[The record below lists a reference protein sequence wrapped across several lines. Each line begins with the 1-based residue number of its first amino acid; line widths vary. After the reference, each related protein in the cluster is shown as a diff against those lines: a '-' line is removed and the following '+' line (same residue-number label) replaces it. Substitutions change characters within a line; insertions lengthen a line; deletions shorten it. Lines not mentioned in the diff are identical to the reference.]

1 MKAIKSC
8 RNSKAFGPDKLSIF
22 HLKHLGPRAI
32 EYITALFNL
41 SVTTCQIPAIWKS
54 SLIIPIPKPGK
65 DTSQGTSYRPISL
78 LCPAAKVMESL
89 LLPTVNK
96 YLLPAQDQHGFRR
109 EHSTTSAL
117 LQLTTDI
124 AGGFNQRKPPDRTVC
139 VAVDLSAAF
148 DTVCH
153 NNLLSKINRSQLP
166 PATARWLSCY
176 MRGRQAKTCFR
187 GVKSTSWKVNTGV
200 PQGSRLSPSLF
211 SFYIADMPRPTD
223 PVKRVC
229 YADDLTVWASGVHI
243 PDLEVSLNNYLEELT
258 TYLKDN
264 YLLISAPKSSVTLLT
279 PDTHQAKTHPDI
291 FIEDSRLPLVKCPKI
306 LGVYLDPSLSFNKHS
321 QYVAERV
328 SGRNNILKALAGTSW
343 GQQKE
348 TLLMTYKAVGR
359 SIINYAAP
367 VCSPNLHDTNYRKI
381 QYTQNE
387 ALRIATGCHKM
398 SSVDHLHTEAEMLKV
413 REHSELL
420 SAQYL
425 ARCLEPGNVCHP
437 ITTRAAPERRMKE
450 TLYTKHRNTVEPMMV
465 KNDRKATL
473 QALHTDA
480 VDKAV
485 RNQERNV
492 VLDGRPPPII
502 SSEKELSRR
511 ERSTLAQ
518 LRSGHCRLLGSY
530 KSRIKKDA
538 SLNVCSDCGTS
549 PHDVTHLFTCP
560 AHPTTMIPSD
570 LWNRPTDIVRELNY
584 LEVRDPN

>member
-1 MKAIKSC
+1 M
-8 RNSKAFGPDKLSIF
+8 
-22 HLKHLGPRAI
+22 
-32 EYITALFNL
+32 
-41 SVTTCQIPAIWKS
+41 
-54 SLIIPIPKPGK
+54 
-65 DTSQGTSYRPISL
+65 
-78 LCPAAKVMESL
+78 
-89 LLPTVNK
+89 
-96 YLLPAQDQHGFRR
+96 
-109 EHSTTSAL
+109 
-117 LQLTTDI
+117 
-124 AGGFNQRKPPDRTVC
+124 
-139 VAVDLSAAF
+139 AVDLSAAF

-187 GVKSTSWKVNTGV
+187 GVKSTSRKVNTGV
-200 PQGSRLSPSLF
+200 PQGSKLSPSLF

-243 PDLEVSLNNYLEELT
+243 PDLEVSLNNYLEELP

-264 YLLISAPKSSVTLLT
+264 SLLISAPKSSVTLLT

-367 VCSPNLHDTNYRKI
+367 VWSPNLHDTNYRKI

-420 SAQYL
+420 SAQYS

-485 RNQERNV
+485 RSQERNV
-492 VLDGRPPPII
+492 VLDGRPPPIS

-538 SLNVCSDCGTS
+538 SLNVCSDCGIS

-584 LEVRDPN
+584 LEARDPN